1 MNDMANADMSEFWN
15 GDGGEKWVRFQER
28 MDAGLIPF
36 GNKAMA
42 VAEVSPGEV
51 VIDVGCGCGDT
62 TLELARRAG
71 PQGRVLGVD
80 ISKPILARAQARLDV
95 AAEQNITFEQGDAQI
110 HRFAPAT
117 ADVVFSRFGIMFFD
131 DPAAAFG
138 NLRRGMKPGGR
149 VTFICWRPAQDNEWI
164 GLSLGVV
171 AKHVPLPLP
180 PGPEDPGPMSFGDPD
195 RVRRVLTSA
204 GLSDIAIERSN
215 MPFRIGGNRTEAVE
229 FLTQLG
235 PAGGAIA
242 QANTDDGTKTRIAA
256 DMREALAPY
265 DTGQGVV
272 IGAATWIVTAR
283 NP

>member
-1 MNDMANADMSEFWN
+1 MNNSANADMREFWN
-15 GDGGEKWVRFQER
+15 GDGGQKWVRFQRR

-36 GNKAMA
+36 GQLAMA
-42 VAEVSPGEV
+42 AAGVSSGEV

-62 TLELARRAG
+62 TLELARQAG
-71 PQGRVLGVD
+71 PQGQVLGID
-80 ISKPILARAQARLDV
+80 ISKPILARARTQADT
-95 AAEQNITFEQGDAQI
+95 ATAQNVTFAQGDAQT
-110 HRFAPAT
+110 HQFAPAT

-131 DPAAAFG
+131 DPAAAFA
-138 NLRRGMKPGGR
+138 NLRRGMTPGGR
-149 VTFICWRPAQDNEWI
+149 VAFICWRPAQDNEWI

-171 AKHVPLPLP
+171 AKHVPLPP
-180 PGPEDPGPMSFGDPD
+180 PLGPEDPGPMSFGDPD

-204 GLSDIAIERSN
+204 GLTDIAIERSN
-215 MPFRIGGNRTEAVE
+215 TPFRIGGNRTEAVE

-242 QANTDDGTKTRIAA
+242 QADTDDETKARIAA
-256 DMREALAPY
+256 DMHDALAPY